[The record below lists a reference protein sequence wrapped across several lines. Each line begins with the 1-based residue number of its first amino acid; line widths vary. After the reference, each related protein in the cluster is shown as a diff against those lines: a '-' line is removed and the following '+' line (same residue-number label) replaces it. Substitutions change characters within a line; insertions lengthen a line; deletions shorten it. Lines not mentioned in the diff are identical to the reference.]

1 MGTNENHRTRQL
13 EPVEAGAAGRRSA
26 IVVGGGVGGL
36 AAAIG
41 LRRIGWTAT
50 VLEQAPELRA
60 AGSGWSFARNGEQA
74 ADALGFGE
82 EFRACSVPTQ
92 AAANLLT
99 PSGRYLMRFRPG
111 RDTPLL
117 ANHRADMQRVLLDRL
132 PAGWVRTGAE
142 VTGVEE
148 AGDQVTVTYRTAQGP
163 QRAAAEV
170 LVAADGIHSTVR
182 RLLWP
187 EAPPPVFQRIT
198 CWRGVTEPGSV
209 WPVDGFQTW
218 GRGQRVGTHP
228 LPNRR
233 VYWFLTIR
241 QDRPGVRYDD
251 NLAEV
256 RRRIGGWHQP
266 IPALLAATRPEAV
279 LCHDIFDLD
288 PLPSYARG
296 RVALLGDAAHAMTP
310 FAAQGAGQALEDA
323 TVLAAR
329 LAGGAPVPEA
339 LAGYDRDRRPRS
351 QRVAHLARTDPRIS
365 LSTNPLTWWLMTGL
379 TRLSSSRLAER
390 KTAWL
395 WEWTPPQLAEG
406 PAGRGRAV
414 REPDRPVPSQ
424 PVVHG

>member
-1 MGTNENHRTRQL
+1 MGTKESHRTRQQ
-13 EPVEAGAAGRRSA
+13 EPVEAGAAGQRSA
-26 IVVGGGVGGL
+26 VVVGGGVGGL

-41 LRRIGWTAT
+41 LRRVGWTVA
-50 VLEQAPELRA
+50 VLERAPELRA
-60 AGSGWSFARNGEQA
+60 VGSGWSFARNGERA

-92 AAANLLT
+92 AAGNLLL
-99 PSGRYLMRFRPG
+99 PSGRHLMRFRPG
-111 RDTPLL
+111 RDAPLL
-117 ANHRADMQRVLLDRL
+117 ANHRADLQRVLLDQL
-132 PAGWVRTGAE
+132 PAGSVRTGAE
-142 VTGVEE
+142 VTGVDD
-148 AGDQVTVTYRTAQGP
+148 AGGLVSVTYQTAEGP
-163 QRAAAEV
+163 RRAAAEV

-187 EAPPPVFQRIT
+187 EAPPPVFQRIL

-228 LPNRR
+228 LPDRR

-241 QDRPGVRYDD
+241 QDQAGVRYDD
-251 NLAEV
+251 DLAEV
-256 RRRIGGWHQP
+256 RRRIGGWHHP
-266 IPALLAATRPEAV
+266 IPELLAATRPEAV

-288 PLPSYARG
+288 PLTRYARG

-351 QRVAHLARTDPRIS
+351 QRVAHLARTDPRVS
-365 LSTNPLTWWLMTGL
+365 LSTNPLTYRLMTSL

-395 WEWTPPQLAEG
+395 WDWTPPPLHAR
-406 PAGRGRAV
+406 ARGGTDAAATR
-414 REPDRPVPSQ
+414 
-424 PVVHG
+424 

>member
-1 MGTNENHRTRQL
+1 MGTEENHRTRRQD
-13 EPVEAGAAGRRSA
+13 PVEAGVDRQRTA

-41 LRRIGWTAT
+41 LRRVGWTVT
-50 VLEQAPELRA
+50 VLERAPELRA
-60 AGSGWSFARNGEQA
+60 VGSGWSFARNGERA

-82 EFRACSVPTQ
+82 EFGACSVPTR
-92 AAANLLT
+92 AAANLLL

-117 ANHRADMQRVLLDRL
+117 ANHRADLQRVLLDQL
-132 PAGWVRTGAE
+132 PAGGVHTGAE
-142 VTGVEE
+142 VTGVDD
-148 AGDQVTVTYRTAQGP
+148 AGGQVTVTYQTAEGP
-163 QRAAAEV
+163 RRASAEL

-187 EAPPPVFQRIT
+187 EAPPPAFQRIL

-228 LPNRR
+228 LPDRR

-241 QDRPGVRYDD
+241 QDRRGARYDD
-251 NLAEV
+251 DLAEV
-256 RRRIGGWHQP
+256 RRRIGGWHHP
-266 IPALLAATRPEAV
+266 IPELLAATRPEAV
-279 LCHDIFDLD
+279 LRHDIFDLD
-288 PLPSYARG
+288 PLPRYARG

-329 LAGGAPVPEA
+329 LAAGAPVPEA

-351 QRVAHLARTDPRIS
+351 QRVARLARTDPRVS
-365 LSTNPLTWWLMTGL
+365 LSTNPLVYRLMTSL
-379 TRLSSSRLAER
+379 TRLSSSRLADR

-395 WEWTPPQLAEG
+395 WDWTPPPL
-406 PAGRGRAV
+406 PARALGGTDAAAA
-414 REPDRPVPSQ
+414 R
-424 PVVHG
+424 

>member
-1 MGTNENHRTRQL
+1 MDTRENHRTREQG
-13 EPVEAGAAGRRSA
+13 PDGAGSAGRRSA

-36 AAAIG
+36 ATAIG
-41 LRRIGWTAT
+41 LRRIGWTVT

-60 AGSGWSFARNGEQA
+60 VGSGWSFARNGERA

-82 EFRACSVPTQ
+82 AFRACSVPTQ
-92 AAANLLT
+92 AAGNLLT
-99 PSGRYLMRFRPG
+99 PSGRYLMRFRAG

-117 ANHRADMQRVLLDRL
+117 ANHRADLQRVLLDRL
-132 PAGWVRTGAE
+132 PADRVHTGAE
-142 VTGVEE
+142 VTGVKE
-148 AGDQVTVTYRTAQGP
+148 AGDQVTVSYETAQGP
-163 QRAAAEV
+163 RRAAAD
-170 LVAADGIHSTVR
+170 LVVGADGVHSTVR

-233 VYWFLTIR
+233 VYWFLAVR
-241 QDRPGVRYDD
+241 QDQPGVRYDD

-256 RRRIGGWHQP
+256 HRRIGRWHQP

-288 PLPSYARG
+288 PLPGYAHG

-329 LAGGAPVPEA
+329 LAGGAPVPDA

-351 QRVAHLARTDPRIS
+351 QRVADLARTDPRIS

-395 WEWTPPQLAEG
+395 WDWAPP
-406 PAGRGRAV
+406 PAGRPAPARGRDLTG
-414 REPDRPVPSQ
+414 P
-424 PVVHG
+424 H

>member
-1 MGTNENHRTRQL
+1 MDIRDNHRTAQP
-13 EPVEAGAAGRRSA
+13 EPVGPGSDGRRSA

-41 LRRIGWTAT
+41 LRRIGWTVT
-50 VLEQAPELRA
+50 VLERAPELRA
-60 AGSGWSFARNGEQA
+60 AGSGWSFARNGERA

-82 EFRACSVPTQ
+82 PFRACSVPTQ

-117 ANHRADMQRVLLDRL
+117 ANHRADLQRVLLDQL
-132 PAGWVRTGAE
+132 PGDTVRTGAE
-142 VTGVEE
+142 VTAVRETGGRVGV
-148 AGDQVTVTYRTAQGP
+148 AYQTADGP
-163 QRAAAEV
+163 GQAAAEL
-170 LVAADGIHSTVR
+170 LVGADGIHSTVR

-187 EAPPPVFQRIT
+187 QAPPPVFQRIT

-209 WPVDGFQTW
+209 WPVHGFQTW

-228 LPNRR
+228 LPGRR

-241 QDRPGVRYDD
+241 QDQPGVRYDD
-251 NLAEV
+251 DLAEV
-256 RRRIGGWHQP
+256 RRRVGGWHDP
-266 IPALLAATRPEAV
+266 IPALLEATPPEAV
-279 LCHDIFDLD
+279 LCHDIYDLD
-288 PLPSYARG
+288 PLSGYAHG

-323 TVLAAR
+323 TVLAAQ

-339 LAGYDRDRRPRS
+339 LAGYDRARRPRS
-351 QRVAHLARTDPRIS
+351 QRVAHLARTDPRLS

-379 TRLSSSRLAER
+379 TRMTSSRLAAG

-395 WEWTPPQLAEG
+395 WDWTPPRLAVQHA
-406 PAGRGRAV
+406 PAGDAGAGGPGRV
-414 REPDRPVPSQ
+414 TV
-424 PVVHG
+424 

>member
-1 MGTNENHRTRQL
+1 MGTRENHRTRQQ
-13 EPVEAGAAGRRSA
+13 EPVEPGSAGRRSA
-26 IVVGGGVGGL
+26 VVVGGGVGGL

-41 LRRIGWTAT
+41 LHRIGWTVT
-50 VLEQAPELRA
+50 VLERARELRA
-60 AGSGWSFARNGEQA
+60 SGSGWSFARNGERA

-82 EFRACSVPTQ
+82 QFRDCSVPTQ
-92 AAANLLT
+92 AAGNLLT

-117 ANHRADMQRVLLDRL
+117 ANHRADLQRVLLDQL
-132 PAGWVRTGAE
+132 PADWVRTGAE
-142 VTGVEE
+142 VTGVQQTSR
-148 AGDQVTVTYRTAQGP
+148 QVGVTYQTADGP
-163 QRAAAEV
+163 RQAAAEL
-170 LVAADGIHSTVR
+170 LVGADGIHSVVR

-187 EAPPPVFQRIT
+187 QAPPPVFQRIT

-228 LPNRR
+228 LPDRR

-241 QDRPGVRYDD
+241 QDHPGVRYGDD
-251 NLAEV
+251 LAEV
-256 RRRIGGWHQP
+256 RRRVGGWHDP
-266 IPALLAATRPEAV
+266 IPALLAATPPEAV

-288 PLPSYARG
+288 PLPSYVRG

-323 TVLAAR
+323 TVLATQ
-329 LAGGAPVPEA
+329 LAGGASVPDA
-339 LAGYDRDRRPRS
+339 LDGYDRARRPRS

-365 LSTNPLTWWLMTGL
+365 LSTSPLTYWVMTSL
-379 TRLSSSRLAER
+379 TRMTSSRLAER

-395 WEWTPPQLAEG
+395 WDWTPPALAAQRT
-406 PAGRGRAV
+406 PAAGAGDVAAPR
-414 REPDRPVPSQ
+414 
-424 PVVHG
+424 

>member
-1 MGTNENHRTRQL
+1 MSTTEDHRARRQ
-13 EPVEAGAAGRRSA
+13 EPVGPGSAGRRSA

-41 LRRIGWTAT
+41 LRRIGWTVT
-50 VLEQAPELRA
+50 VLERAPELRA
-60 AGSGWSFARNGEQA
+60 AGSGWSFARNGERA

-82 EFRACSVPTQ
+82 QFRACSVPTQ
-92 AAANLLT
+92 AAGNLLT

-117 ANHRADMQRVLLDRL
+117 ANHRAELQRVLLDQL

-142 VTGVEE
+142 VTDVKE
-148 AGDQVTVTYRTAQGP
+148 AGGRVTVSYRTAQGP
-163 QRAAAEV
+163 RQAAAEL
-170 LVAADGIHSTVR
+170 LVGADGIHSLVR

-187 EAPPPVFQRIT
+187 QAPAPVFQRIT

-218 GRGQRVGTHP
+218 GRGQRVGAHP
-228 LPNRR
+228 LPGRR

-241 QDRPGVRYDD
+241 QDRAGVRSGDD
-251 NLAEV
+251 LAEV

-266 IPALLAATRPEAV
+266 IPALLAATRPQGV
-279 LCHDIFDLD
+279 LCHDISDLD
-288 PLPSYARG
+288 PLPSYVQG

-339 LAGYDRDRRPRS
+339 LAGYDQARRPRS
-351 QRVAHLARTDPRIS
+351 QRVARLARTDPRVS
-365 LSTNPLTWWLMTGL
+365 LSTNPLTWWLMTRL
-379 TRLSSSRLAER
+379 TRLSSSRLAAR

-395 WEWTPPQLAEG
+395 WDWTPPAVAGQPI
-406 PAGRGRAV
+406 PAQGGSDATA
-414 REPDRPVPSQ
+414 
-424 PVVHG
+424 GG